1 MNDFEIRDLYEQVQV
16 LSEQID
22 GLHQVCVLMMETID
36 MVVVDPEP
44 EEVETVEE
52 APKEVKEEVVE
63 ETPEEPKKAKKAK
76 KSKKDE

>member
-1 MNDFEIRDLYEQVQV
+1 MNDFEIKDLYDQVQV

-44 EEVETVEE
+44 EEEVETVEE
-52 APKEVKEEVVE
+52 APKEVKKEVVE

-76 KSKKDE
+76 KGKGD

>member
-1 MNDFEIRDLYEQVQV
+1 MNDFEIKDLYDQVQV

-44 EEVETVEE
+44 EEEVETVEE
-52 APKEVKEEVVE
+52 APKEVVE

-76 KSKKDE
+76 KGKGD